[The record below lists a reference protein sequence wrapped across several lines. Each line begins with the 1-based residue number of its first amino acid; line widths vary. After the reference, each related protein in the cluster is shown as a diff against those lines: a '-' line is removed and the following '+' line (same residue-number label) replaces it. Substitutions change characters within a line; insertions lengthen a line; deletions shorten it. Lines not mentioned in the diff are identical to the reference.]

1 MGGHTMEKQ
10 KALNILS
17 RVIEGIAI
25 VRCSQVNAMEFVEWH
40 TNTKEAL
47 RMIFGEGSS
56 ELSELSS
63 IRFAPDFET
72 DEISGSD
79 CQRWFIRGLE
89 SAETI
94 LSSIKDE
101 IDKYWPDNL
110 V

>member
-1 MGGHTMEKQ
+1 MEKQ

-25 VRCSQVNAMEFVEWH
+25 VRCSQASGTDFMEWH
-40 TNTKEAL
+40 ENTKEAL

-56 ELSELSS
+56 ELSEFVS

-79 CQRWFIRGLE
+79 CQRWFTRGID
-89 SAETI
+89 SAETV

-101 IDKYWPDNL
+101 IDRYWPDNL